1 MNATA
6 PGTAACTRNQKNVIR
21 FEDGIYGFE
30 SVKEFILLQQD
41 ESRTIWSLQAACAPY
56 PSLIV
61 INPFLV
67 FPDYSP
73 ALSASDRERLGNPK
87 EEDLCFLT
95 VAVIK
100 RELKD
105 SVVNLKSPVV
115 VNVPEKL
122 GRQVILEDS
131 SYPVRCKLFQS
142 AAAGRDSTCW

>member
-1 MNATA
+1 MNATSS
-6 PGTAACTRNQKNVIR
+6 GAADRARDRKNIIR

-30 SVKEFILLQQD
+30 SVKEFILLEQD
-41 ESRTIWSLQAACAPY
+41 ESHAIWSLQAARAPY

-61 INPFLV
+61 INPFPV

-73 ALSASDRERLGNPK
+73 VLSPADRERLGNPK
-87 EEDLCFLT
+87 EEDLCFLA

-131 SYPVRCKLFQS
+131 SYPVRCKLFQD
-142 AAAGRDSTCW
+142 AAAGRDSSCW